1 MGCSGRVK
9 AEHIRPEQKWEFISL
24 NDFHSTSYFNPIAY
38 AYLWA
43 SLLISGAVYAVDTF
57 TAVNLLAYDR
67 WTSEVDP
74 FIPFKIS
81 KWIFS
86 FCIIASLVNLAF
98 EQVRAMR
105 VIRRGAVAESY
116 LDSLAVRL
124 QSTRPRSGWKRF
136 LVFAEL
142 TKSKKG
148 AEYVALFAYFSFQAW
163 IRIVFC
169 QGPRQ
174 VINAL
179 TLYSVLKPQ
188 YDSDQSN
195 IGMSILTFIKNL
207 SILANKNDHQVI
219 ILSAMAFTLV
229 IWGFGALRLLFA
241 FLAYL
246 LFLWHYI
253 PKSDG
258 GLSRYCE
265 RKINTRLAQIVSVK
279 VNKAIE
285 EEERERQNAGA
296 KAIARGDVT
305 PIREATLPKIFD
317 PVSREPILDR
327 PQTPNI
333 YASWSPSPNAVFSHK
348 IEKPSNQATVTLS
361 NDYGANIPL
370 LQNPADIG
378 FSRSVSPAPSLTP
391 FEARAF
397 PSPLNQ
403 NYKKSWTL
411 ENPTPHRLPS
421 RVLTPG
427 NIPAHNISS
436 WSETLDP
443 HLYPR
448 PFDNSQH
455 NSIYQV
461 EGPFVNDTLSNM
473 SRPGTPKIHH
483 SPKIALNIR
492 TPTTPGF
499 QRVGSPSP
507 YHTGYVQGPGFSSL
521 NIPKQQN

>member
-9 AEHIRPEQKWEFISL
+9 AEHIRPEQKWEFIIL

-43 SLLISGAVYAVDTF
+43 SLVISGAVYGVDTF

-74 FIPFKIS
+74 FIPLNIS

-86 FCIIASLVNLAF
+86 VCIIASLVNLAF

-116 LDSLAVRL
+116 LDSLAARL
-124 QSTRPRSGWKRF
+124 QSTRFRSGWKRF

-148 AEYVALFAYFSFQAW
+148 AEYVALFTYFSFQSW

-188 YDSDQSN
+188 YDSDQPD
-195 IGMSILTFIKNL
+195 IGVSLLTFFKNL
-207 SILANKNDHQVI
+207 GILADKNEHQVI

-241 FLAYL
+241 LLAYL

-253 PKSDG
+253 PKADG

-265 RKINTRLAQIVSVK
+265 RKINTRLAQIVSLK

-285 EEERERQNAGA
+285 QEERKRQKAGA
-296 KAIARGDVT
+296 RAVAKGNMT

-317 PVSREPILDR
+317 RVSGEPIQDLS
-327 PQTPNI
+327 PNPNI
-333 YASWSPSPNAVFSHK
+333 YACWSPLPNALFSHQ
-348 IEKPSNQATVTLS
+348 IDKPSNQATSTLS
-361 NDYGANIPL
+361 SIYGAKIPL
-370 LQNPADIG
+370 LQKPADMG
-378 FSRSVSPAPSLTP
+378 YSRPASPAPSLKP
-391 FEARAF
+391 SEIRGF

-403 NYKKSWTL
+403 DYNQSSRLMENSTL
-411 ENPTPHRLPS
+411 HRLTS
-421 RVLTPG
+421 RVMSG
-427 NIPAHNISS
+427 NVPAPNISS
-436 WSETLDP
+436 RSETLDP
-443 HLYPR
+443 HQHPR
-448 PFDNSQH
+448 PFDNSYP
-455 NSIYQV
+455 NSSFQV
-461 EGPFVNDTLSNM
+461 ERSFVNNNLPIM
-473 SRPGTPKIHH
+473 SRPGTPQSLNRPI
-483 SPKIALNIR
+483 IALN
-492 TPTTPGF
+492 THTAATPGF

-507 YHTGYVQGPGFSSL
+507 YYNGHVQGPGFPGP
-521 NIPKQQN
+521 NIL